1 MMMQKTMKLEH
12 PYVQDILERHLV
24 KLKTLIP
31 CDDVTGVRWKPHVE
45 SRLSGEVVEG
55 IIYVYDEGLRDAL
68 ETLRHEYLD
77 CILTKKII
85 DPLTAIVNLFIEDK
99 TREIYRQKERVVEGL
114 SKLLKNPCGE

>member
-1 MMMQKTMKLEH
+1 MMQKIMKLEH
-12 PYVQDILERHLV
+12 PYVQDVLEKHLV

-31 CDDVTGVRWKPHVE
+31 CDEVTEVRWKPQVQSH
-45 SRLSGEVVEG
+45 LSGEVAEG

-68 ETLRHEYLD
+68 ETLRHEYID
-77 CILTKKII
+77 CILTKKIVN
-85 DPLTAIVNLFIEDK
+85 PLTAIVNLLIQDK

>member
-1 MMMQKTMKLEH
+1 MMQKTLKAEH
-12 PYVQDILERHLV
+12 PYVQDVLEKHLV

-31 CDDVTGVRWKPHVE
+31 CDDVTEVRWKPQVE

-55 IIYVYDEGLRDAL
+55 IIYVYDEDLREAL

-85 DPLTAIVNLFIEDK
+85 NPLTGIVNIFIEDK
-99 TREIYRQKERVVEGL
+99 TREIYRQKERVVEAL
-114 SKLLKNPCGE
+114 SKLLKNSCGE